1 VVGPGLIV
9 VKQSRGDEPGKFV
22 NVAVL
27 EGDQIKVIDEGASAL
42 EGCPDL
48 VTSLLGVHRIGEPS
62 ERVNVLVQLA
72 VSIRDHRRGGTLLVV
87 PQNSDSW
94 RESIAWPV
102 SYSVVPSYSPLRDL
116 MNVEATRRTERRWQD
131 ALRRALDLV
140 GGLTAVDGATVI
152 TDQYD
157 VLAFGAKIIRRWQS
171 PQSGPILSTEPI
183 EGATAEIVEVN
194 QLGGARHL
202 SAAQFVHDQR
212 DAMAL
217 VASQDGRFT
226 VFAWSECEGTV
237 HAHRIETLLL

>member
-1 VVGPGLIV
+1 

-27 EGDQIKVIDEGASAL
+27 EGDQIKVVDEGASAL

-62 ERVNVLVQLA
+62 EHVNVLVQLA

-87 PQNSDSW
+87 PHNSDSW

-116 MNVEATRRTERRWQD
+116 MNLEAAKREERRWQD

-152 TDQYD
+152 TDHYD
-157 VLAFGAKIIRRWQS
+157 VLAFGAKIVRRWES
-171 PQSGPILSTEPI
+171 PQSGPILATEPI
-183 EGATAEIVEVN
+183 EGATAELVEVN